1 MENGA
6 FTGINDFVIS
16 FEPLCYFTK
25 LVERVMK
32 LFISWAWI
40 DHIAWGHG
48 NTLVRG
54 ILVSAYSLTFSRPK
68 LDQINQKLT
77 NNAKECVFLCLWM
90 CRNGYLRKG
99 QKITRKWQNEH
110 EIWKSVNSRSRGSL
124 VVKVKAHMVIRSPQ
138 SFRNYK
144 NGPWS

>member
-6 FTGINDFVIS
+6 FAGLNDFMTS
-16 FEPLCYFTK
+16 FEPPCYFTK

-40 DHIAWGHG
+40 DHIVWGHG

-54 ILVSAYSLTFSRPK
+54 ILVSAYSLTFSKPK

-77 NNAKECVFLCLWM
+77 NNAKESVFLCLWM
-90 CRNGYLRKG
+90 CRNGYLRKDE
-99 QKITRKWQNEH
+99 KSRENDENEH
-110 EIWKSVNSRSRGSL
+110 ETWNSE
-124 VVKVKAHMVIRSPQ
+124 
-138 SFRNYK
+138 
-144 NGPWS
+144 